1 MHAKYLA
8 GWGMILV
15 FAGAGATAVRA
26 EIPVPRTVEVF
37 TSSERPVNGKVARL
51 MSAASTQPRL
61 QVYELDGMHRVEVKL
76 SGSMHP
82 DPGRSTHNALRRIR
96 QLDPADLRRIRHAA
110 AGLAKAVHYGIDR
123 YPAVVF
129 DGRLVVYGLTDLEA
143 AFQRYR
149 IWRGGR
155 SP

>member
-15 FAGAGATAVRA
+15 FAGTGASAVRA

-37 TSSERPVNGKVARL
+37 TSSDRPVNGKVARL

-76 SGSMHP
+76 SAILLP
-82 DPGRSTHNALRRIR
+82 DPGQSTQNAVRRIR
-96 QLDPADLRRIRHAA
+96 QLDQADLRRMKHAA
-110 AGLAKAVHYGIDR
+110 AGLVKAMHYGIDR

-143 AFQRYR
+143 AFQRWR
-149 IWRGGR
+149 SWRGGR